1 MGSTIPYHPYPY
13 YRSQFTR
20 TRTPIHTMNTHNL
33 DVMTHEFTK
42 RFRIRG
48 QRQLQSTLCDRFE
61 IFPHGFL
68 LFAAASLAWVLVD
81 EIRRRLAPEPEPTS
95 SRNSLSRNQPRISPE
110 LREQCHVALEKAK
123 KLEEDIAEMD
133 ELDQDDQD
141 NFWNIVRNSIEPK
154 PQVPVPMDT
163 VDSSTPQRT
172 RIRPLVF
179 TPTRVFTRNDQQFL
193 MNLPV
198 GDRTAG
204 TRRSTVTKRN

>member
-1 MGSTIPYHPYPY
+1 MG
-13 YRSQFTR
+13 
-20 TRTPIHTMNTHNL
+20 
-33 DVMTHEFTK
+33 E
-42 RFRIRG
+42 
-48 QRQLQSTLCDRFE
+48 
-61 IFPHGFL
+61 
-68 LFAAASLAWVLVD
+68 

-95 SRNSLSRNQPRISPE
+95 SRNSLNQPRISPE

-154 PQVPVPMDT
+154 PKVPVPMDT